1 MPGITRFTVLL
12 LLVTVVLSCTALH
25 AKVTVHRIT
34 YRGWNDSYTLDAG
47 RFTLV
52 VVPDIGGRIME
63 YAVDRRSVIWENPS
77 EVGRT
82 YPITSAWHNYGGY
95 KAWVAP
101 QHLWDGNADPFLD
114 YGKASAEILS
124 RPDGIPMLR
133 ITSAPSLKTGL
144 VLTKEISMDES
155 GEVLLVQKMHN
166 ISSERITRSIW
177 DVTQV
182 RTPCFVVYPVKHDS
196 RFRNGAS
203 YLMEESKRSPQFRVV
218 DGFCITEYMGE
229 LGKVGSDS
237 DGPWMIWFKD
247 KLAYVKFF
255 DPMVKRA
262 EYPDEGCSAE
272 VFTSD
277 KKLAYLEMEILG
289 PMVTLKPGESTELV
303 ERWRL
308 FELTQS
314 VTNDDRVLKAIGG
327 MRGRGWIE

>member
-1 MPGITRFTVLL
+1 MLSITRSALL
-12 LLVTVVLSCTALH
+12 LSVLAITLLCAISQ

-34 YRGWNDSYTLDAG
+34 YRGWNDSYCLDAG
-47 RFTLV
+47 PYTLV

-63 YAVDRRSVIWENPS
+63 YAIDRRNVIWENPA
-77 EVGRT
+77 EIGRT
-82 YPITSAWHNYGGY
+82 YPITPAWHNYGGY

-114 YGKASAEILS
+114 YGKCSVEIASRA
-124 RPDGIPMLR
+124 DGVPLLKV
-133 ITSAPSLKTGL
+133 TGAPSLKTGL

-155 GEVLLVQKMHN
+155 GEVLLVQRMHN
-166 ISSERITRSIW
+166 ISPKPITRSVW

-182 RTPCFVVYPVKHDS
+182 RTPCFVVYPINPAS
-196 RFRNGAS
+196 RFRSGVS
-203 YLMEESKRSPQFRVV
+203 YLVAESKHSPQFRVA
-218 DGFCITEYMGE
+218 DGLCITEYMGE
-229 LGKVGSDS
+229 LGKIGSDS

-255 DPMVKRA
+255 DPMIEGE
-262 EYPDEGCSAE
+262 EYPDGGCSVE

-289 PMVTLKPGESTELV
+289 PMVTLQPGESTELV

-314 VTNDDRVLKAIGG
+314 VTDDNRVRKAIDG
-327 MRGRGWIE
+327 MRGRGWIP